1 MESHRVI
8 MVVLDSAGVGEMP
21 DAASYGDSGAN
32 TLGNLALRVG
42 GLDLPNLA
50 SMGLGRVLSLP
61 GVPPEAFRPPGGWG
75 KGAVA
80 SPGKDTITGH
90 WEMMGIILERPFPT
104 YPQGFPTEVMEAFTT
119 VAGRPALGNK
129 VASGTEIIQE
139 LGDLHVSTGRPIVYT
154 SADSV
159 FQVAAH
165 ESVIPPEDLWRL
177 CRAMR
182 DVLTGSHAVGRV
194 IARPFEGTSGNYRRT
209 ARRKDFPA
217 SPPPETVLDRLAY
230 SGIPVTGIGK
240 IGDIFAMRGIA
251 RSVPTRSNLEG
262 IRALE
267 DFVHNGEGFCL
278 ANLID
283 FDMLYGHRN
292 DVEGYLRALREFDQG
307 LGRLLKASRQG
318 DYLLVTADHGC
329 DPTFPGTDHTR
340 EYVPILIRG
349 GNRGADL
356 GTRPT
361 LADLGAFA
369 CQALGVPWEG
379 PGKGFLG
386 EIQGEGDA

>member
-1 MESHRVI
+1 MKIRRVI

-42 GLDLPNLA
+42 SLDLPNLA
-50 SMGLGRVLSLP
+50 AMGLGRVLSLP
-61 GVPPEAFRPPGGWG
+61 GVSPEAFRSPGGWG
-75 KGAVA
+75 KCAVA

-104 YPQGFPTEVMEAFTT
+104 YPQGFPLEVMETFARI
-119 VAGRPALGNK
+119 AGKPALGNK
-129 VASGTEIIQE
+129 AASGTEIIQE
-139 LGDLHVSTGRPIVYT
+139 LGDSHVLTGRPIVYT

-159 FQVAAH
+159 FQVASH
-165 ESVIPPEDLWRL
+165 ESVLPPEALWGL

-182 DVLTGSHAVGRV
+182 DALTGPHAVGRV
-194 IARPFEGTSGNYRRT
+194 IARPFTGTSGNYRRT
-209 ARRKDFPA
+209 VRRKDFPA
-217 SPPPETVLDRLAY
+217 VPPHETVLDRLVD
-230 SGIPVTGIGK
+230 SGVAVTGIGK
-240 IGDIFAMRGIA
+240 IGDLFAMRGIS

-267 DFVHNGEGFCL
+267 DFAQNGLGFCF

-292 DVEGYLRALREFDQG
+292 DVEGYWGALREFDQG
-307 LGRLLKASRQG
+307 LERLLKALRPG
-318 DYLLVTADHGC
+318 DYLAVTADHGC

-340 EYVPILIRG
+340 EHVPILARG
-349 GNRGADL
+349 GKREADL
-356 GTRPT
+356 GTRAT

-379 PGKGFLG
+379 PGQGFLG
-386 EIQGEGDA
+386 DLEGEGDT